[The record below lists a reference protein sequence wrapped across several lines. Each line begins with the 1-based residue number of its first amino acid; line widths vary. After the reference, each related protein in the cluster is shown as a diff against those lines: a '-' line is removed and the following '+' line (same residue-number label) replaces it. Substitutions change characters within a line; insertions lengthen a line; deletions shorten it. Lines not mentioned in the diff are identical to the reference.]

1 MQQVVN
7 LFCWFSMEPIRVL
20 LPAIFIL
27 IIAGIRII
35 LTRRWRSI
43 RFVFAVFVS
52 LLWMLYGLYET
63 LVSAMYT
70 TGVPI
75 RIDIVL
81 LAFFIPAVSFFALLV
96 LIAPERSKRIISPT
110 K

>member
-1 MQQVVN
+1 MQQFVN
-7 LFCWFSMEPIRVL
+7 LFCWFSLEPIRVL

-35 LTRRWRSI
+35 LTKRWRSI

-52 LLWMLYGLYET
+52 LLWMLYGFYET

-81 LAFFIPAVSFFALLV
+81 LAFFIPSMSILALLF
-96 LIAPERSKRIISPT
+96 LILPDKSKRFISPT

>member
-1 MQQVVN
+1 MQQVAN
-7 LFCWFSMEPIRVL
+7 LFCWFSLEPIRVL
-20 LPAIFIL
+20 WPAIFIL
-27 IIAGIRII
+27 IIAGIRITF
-35 LTRRWRSI
+35 TRRWCWI
-43 RFVFAVFVS
+43 RLGFAFFAS
-52 LLWMLYGLYET
+52 LLWMLYGFYET
-63 LVSAMYT
+63 WASATYT
-70 TGVPI
+70 TGFPI